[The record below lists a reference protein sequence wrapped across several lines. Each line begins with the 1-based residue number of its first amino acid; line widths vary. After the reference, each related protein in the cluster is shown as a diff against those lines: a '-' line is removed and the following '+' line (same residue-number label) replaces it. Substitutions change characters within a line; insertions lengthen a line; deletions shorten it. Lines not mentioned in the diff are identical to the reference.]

1 MGASLCVFGM
11 LCESGME
18 LSGMVWARDGL
29 MSFDG
34 ISLRSERR
42 IRNEAEAELDV
53 WCGHGPVVLQW
64 IRRLMFSGASSF
76 DQFIGEWNTSKV
88 TNM

>member
-1 MGASLCVFGM
+1 M
-11 LCESGME
+11 
-18 LSGMVWARDGL
+18 
-29 MSFDG
+29 
-34 ISLRSERR
+34 SLRSERR
-42 IRNEAEAELDV
+42 IRNEARAELDV

-88 TNM
+88 TNMWVLVFGVAPLVVMGGWE